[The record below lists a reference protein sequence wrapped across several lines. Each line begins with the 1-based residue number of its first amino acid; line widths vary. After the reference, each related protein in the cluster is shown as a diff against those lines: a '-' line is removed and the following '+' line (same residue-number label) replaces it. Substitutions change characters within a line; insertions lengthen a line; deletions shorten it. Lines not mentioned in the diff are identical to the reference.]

1 MIAITPELLQKLT
14 ALDGLSGHDNPAA
27 SEPQREE
34 RGLALYQGHTGS
46 LAFRVIGGGVVRG
59 L

>member
-1 MIAITPELLQKLT
+1 MPGDFAVGVDTCSL
-14 ALDGLSGHDNPAA
+14 GHDNPAA

-46 LAFRVIGGGVVRG
+46 LAFRVIGGGVVHG